1 METAGLK
8 IVRERCDSIRWKG
21 MFVDVQADPEAE
33 AESREHIYWCV
44 QTQSVL
50 GPDGQVVDEDICSQ
64 SRSCY
69 RAL

>member
-1 METAGLK
+1 
-8 IVRERCDSIRWKG
+8 

-44 QTQSVL
+44 KTQTIL
-50 GPDGQVVDEDICSQ
+50 GPDGQVVDEDICSP

-69 RAL
+69 RSL

>member
-8 IVRERCDSIRWKG
+8 IVRERCENIRWKG

-44 QTQSVL
+44 KTQTIL
-50 GPDGQVVDEDICSQ
+50 GPDGQTVDEDICSP